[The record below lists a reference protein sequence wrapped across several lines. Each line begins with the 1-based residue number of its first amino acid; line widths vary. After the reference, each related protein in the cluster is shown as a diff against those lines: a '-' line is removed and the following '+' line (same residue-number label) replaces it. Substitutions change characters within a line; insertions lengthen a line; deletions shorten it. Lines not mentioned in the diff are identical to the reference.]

1 MNHGAGNGAVAFFA
15 IRGDDR
21 SYRAMAATE
30 LDDTTDAFLREA
42 AQHAIDDVVHYFE
55 HFAGAPNRTRNAV
68 IDMLVGKLESLRDAS
83 QTGTNKVD

>member
-1 MNHGAGNGAVAFFA
+1 
-15 IRGDDR
+15 
-21 SYRAMAATE
+21 MAATE

-55 HFAGAPNRTRNAV
+55 HFADAPKWTRSTV
-68 IDMLVGKLESLRDAS
+68 IDMLVRKLESLRDAP